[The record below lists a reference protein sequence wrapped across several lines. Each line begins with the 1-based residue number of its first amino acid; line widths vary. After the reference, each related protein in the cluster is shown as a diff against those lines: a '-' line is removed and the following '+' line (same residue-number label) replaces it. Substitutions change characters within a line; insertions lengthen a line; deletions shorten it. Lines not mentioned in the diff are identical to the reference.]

1 MRVIT
6 GTARGTRLVTLEGM
20 ETRPTGER
28 VKEAV
33 FSMVQFEMEG
43 RRVLDLFAGSGQM
56 GIEALSRGAKSATFV
71 DSGAQAVQVIRQNLE
86 HVRLAEKA
94 TVAAEDFQLF
104 LSRAAVPF
112 DVAFIDPPYS
122 RGLAERSLPLVAE
135 HMSPQGVII
144 CETNRDDPMP
154 ESAGGFALV
163 QKRDYGRTTIRLY
176 RRGRPEQ
183 P

>member
-6 GTARGTRLVTLEGM
+6 GTARGTRLVTLDGM

-104 LSRAAVPF
+104 LSRAGGPF

-135 HMSPQGVII
+135 RMSPQGVII

-154 ESAGGFALV
+154 ESVGNFALV

-176 RRGRPEQ
+176 RGGRPEQ

>member
-6 GTARGTRLVTLEGM
+6 GTARGARLVTLEGM
-20 ETRPTGER
+20 ETPPTVER
-28 VKEAV
+28 IKEAV

-56 GIEALSRGAKSATFV
+56 GIEALSRGAKSAAFV
-71 DSGAQAVQVIRQNLE
+71 DSSAQAVQVIRRNLE
-86 HVRLAEKA
+86 HVRLAERA
-94 TVAAEDFQLF
+94 TVAAEDYQLF
-104 LSRAAVPF
+104 LSHASGPF
-112 DVAFIDPPYS
+112 DIAFIDPPYS
-122 RGLAERSLPLVAE
+122 HGLAEKALAAVAE
-135 HMSPQGVII
+135 RMSPQGVVI
-144 CETNRDDPMP
+144 CETNGDDPMP
-154 ESAGGFALV
+154 DAAGEFALY